1 MAKLLVTEERL
12 QAERA
17 RRVQIQK
24 ERDKALAEAA
34 STEHQQKAAAAAA
47 ADDTGTRSI
56 DETKEEGE
64 AAAMF
69 LADDPAAAAAA
80 AGIVPSLTGD
90 GGDTV
95 AATPDVGGGD
105 DDGGGMP
112 LEKEKSPVV
121 DASPSTDNGAVEN
134 AMPTTTDGV
143 TKEQQPMKYLQH
155 PNGNCPE
162 RSPLNTKM
170 PHKRH
175 LGEGSTLSEPVLE
188 MILLSMKN

>member
-34 STEHQQKAAAAAA
+34 STEQQQKAAAAAA
-47 ADDTGTRSI
+47 AADTGTRSI

-69 LADDPAAAAAA
+69 LADDPAAAA
-80 AGIVPSLTGD
+80 GIFPSLTGD
-90 GGDTV
+90 GGDTA

-143 TKEQQPMKYLQH
+143 TKEQQEQQPMKYLQH

-162 RSPLNTKM
+162 RNPLNTKM
-170 PHKRH
+170 SHKRH

>member
-17 RRVQIQK
+17 RPVQIQK

-34 STEHQQKAAAAAA
+34 STEQQQKAV
-47 ADDTGTRSI
+47 
-56 DETKEEGE
+56 
-64 AAAMF
+64 F
-69 LADDPAAAAAA
+69 LADDPAAA

-90 GGDTV
+90 GGDTA

-121 DASPSTDNGAVEN
+121 YASPSTDNGAVEN

-143 TKEQQPMKYLQH
+143 TKEQQEQQPMKYLQH
-155 PNGNCPE
+155 PNGNYPE
-162 RSPLNTKM
+162 RSPLNKKM

-175 LGEGSTLSEPVLE
+175 IGEGSTLSEPVLE